1 MAHDDLST
9 PPPSLV
15 APPPLASRN
24 ARALVGD
31 VRALVGTALRVTY
44 PYLLG
49 GGLGYLLLTVVSH
62 DIGLLFAGA
71 LLVLYGAA
79 LARAVQRQGPPGRGG
94 ADGAE

>member
-49 GGLGYLLLTVVSH
+49 GGIGYLALTVVSR
-62 DIGLLFAGA
+62 DIALMYAGA

-79 LARAVQRQGPPGRGG
+79 LSKALQVPAGENERGI
-94 ADGAE
+94 DGAQ